1 MEAAPRLAPP
11 DDSILAVSAITL
23 VAAVTEGS
31 KVCPIGNWSEFAT
44 DEQTNGLPGGRGH
57 GKRCRIP
64 AG

>member
-23 VAAVTEGS
+23 VTAVTEGS
-31 KVCPIGNWSEFAT
+31 KVCPVGNWSEFAIDDSFGT
-44 DEQTNGLPGGRGH
+44 DAHSIPY
-57 GKRCRIP
+57 GKRCRIL